1 MSRFECL
8 NDSNNWET
16 KTSKNNNN
24 KNKKKYVVNKQ
35 NNKNNSKKTNRKIE
49 EVNFL
54 DETLFPSLV
63 DKKENEEKNNISNN
77 YLNIVNQKIVT
88 EKREETIAEGWTI
101 IYKTN
106 NNILIKKGNSN
117 YKNNYTRK
125 MYEEIDN
132 NRKNMI
138 ANMIINNRY
147 SERLELNSILGDISP
162 YCNMIQQYEYDT
174 REDEEIEAHEYSDS
188 EYENDE
194 EYN

>member
-24 KNKKKYVVNKQ
+24 KNKKKYVNKQ
-35 NNKNNSKKTNRKIE
+35 NNKDNSKKSNRKIE
-49 EVNFL
+49 EDNFL

-63 DKKENEEKNNISNN
+63 EKKENEEKNNISNN

-88 EKREETIAEGWTI
+88 EKTQEILPKGWTLI
-101 IYKTN
+101 CKRN
-106 NNILIKKGNSN
+106 NNIVIKKGISN
-117 YKNNYTRK
+117 YKNNYTRE
-125 MYEEIDN
+125 MYEEMDN
-132 NRKNMI
+132 NTKNMI
-138 ANMIINNRY
+138 AVMIVNNRY

-162 YCNMIQQYEYDT
+162 YWNMDEQYEYDT
-174 REDEEIEAHEYSDS
+174 REDEEIEANEYSDS